1 VSGTIYLLDLD
12 NRVIQRRA
20 TPAEGEGLL
29 RRDGDPIDLLRLHHC
44 EVGDD
49 MILFLDLG
57 IPGIDF
63 TTRIS
68 TTVLRIER
76 IRARFGETVDAPPP
90 ECDT

>member
-1 VSGTIYLLDLD
+1 LLDLD

-20 TPAEGEGLL
+20 TPAEGKGLL
-29 RRDGDPIDLLRLHHC
+29 RRDGDSIQLLRLHHC

-49 MILFLDLG
+49 TILILDLG
-57 IPGIDF
+57 VPGIDF

-76 IRARFGETVDAPPP
+76 IHFLPGTANAVPLP
-90 ECDT
+90 